1 MKRKNENAFQKE
13 LIKEI
18 RSRWKG
24 IDILKNDANYMQ
36 GVPDLSLFYNNKW
49 AMLEVKRSQD
59 ETHQPNQDYYVE
71 HFDKM
76 SFARFIFPE
85 NKEDVLDAMGEFFKA

>member
-1 MKRKNENAFQKE
+1 MKRENAFQKE

-18 RSRWKG
+18 RSRWDG

-59 ETHQPNQDYYVE
+59 EKHQPNQDYYVE

-85 NKEDVLDAMGEFFKA
+85 NKEDVLNAMGEFFET

>member
-1 MKRKNENAFQKE
+1 MKRENAFQKE

-18 RSRWKG
+18 RSRGDG

-59 ETHQPNQDYYVE
+59 EKHQPNQDYYVE

-85 NKEDVLDAMGEFFKA
+85 NKEDVLNAMGEFFET